1 MTSGLVQTPSLPL
14 VWLVSLLPQKPLPSQ
29 SAVEAGGN
37 FLTHKHD
44 QSILWFN
51 FFSVTPPGHRSVSL
65 ANHQESSW
73 ASTCL
78 LTSLATSLATFPL
91 LSSPKGIHLSPFS
104 VLRPPLLTHQ
114 NLSIL
119 SSGSLPWLHQVSA
132 SWTSCASLTHPYGLF
147 SFLSLF
153 PIRL

>member
-1 MTSGLVQTPSLPL
+1 MAWFRLHPCPWYDWSPFFHQNLSP
-14 VWLVSLLPQKPLPSQ
+14 VSLQLRLEGPS
-29 SAVEAGGN
+29 SHTSMTKAFSG
-37 FLTHKHD
+37 
-44 QSILWFN
+44 SI
-51 FFSVTPPGHRSVSL
+51 FFSVTPPGHHSVSL

-73 ASTCL
+73 ASACL

-91 LSSPKGIHLSPFS
+91 LSSPKGIHISPFS

-132 SWTSCASLTHPYGLF
+132 SCTSCASLTHTYGLF